1 MLAGRSS
8 MEFFW
13 DSMVTS
19 VIALSAL
26 LALSFAWNQVSDA
39 DMYTEKKLPV
49 INYIVD
55 HVID

>member
-1 MLAGRSS
+1 